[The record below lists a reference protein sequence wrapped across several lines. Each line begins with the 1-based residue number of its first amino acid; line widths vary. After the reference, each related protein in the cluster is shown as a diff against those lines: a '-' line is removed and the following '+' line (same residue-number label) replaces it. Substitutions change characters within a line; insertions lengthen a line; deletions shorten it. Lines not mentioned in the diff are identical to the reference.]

1 MFLLHNGIYIN
12 YEIEGKGRPIICL
25 HGWGTNNTSFDKQI
39 EYFKDNYCFYKID
52 LPGFGFS
59 DEPKTVYNLDN
70 YVEVIEKLTKIEK
83 IENPLIICHSFG
95 NRVAVKYCLKNPVK
109 SLIIIGGAGIKRF
122 NLINKIK
129 VLKYKI
135 KKKYYKLT
143 KNYLEYNL
151 WLF

>member
-12 YEIEGKGRPIICL
+12 YEIEGKGRPVICL

-52 LPGFGFS
+52 LPGFGLS

-83 IENPLIICHSFG
+83 IEVENVENAEKIAGKIQEEIQTCE
-95 NRVAVKYCLKNPVK
+95 NDAEIEVDVIKENIVKNSNNSKTEIAELLTILLEKIN
-109 SLIIIGGAGIKRF
+109 
-122 NLINKIK
+122 NL
-129 VLKYKI
+129 
-135 KKKYYKLT
+135 
-143 KNYLEYNL
+143 
-151 WLF
+151 